1 MYANLKER
9 VIQGSLA
16 YALYIAHAHGR
27 NYLFFYLF
35 HKKEK
40 GPVFSV

>member
-1 MYANLKER
+1 MNANLKER
-9 VIQGSLA
+9 VVQRPFA
-16 YALYIAHAHGR
+16 YALHIAHAHGR